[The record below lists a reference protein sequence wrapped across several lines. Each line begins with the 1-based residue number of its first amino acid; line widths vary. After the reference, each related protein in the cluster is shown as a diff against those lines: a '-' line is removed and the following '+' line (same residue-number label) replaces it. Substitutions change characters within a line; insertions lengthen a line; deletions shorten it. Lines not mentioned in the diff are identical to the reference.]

1 LASRVLGFSNGEL
14 SWGTICRVLMK
25 EMATIRHRQ
34 RTSAAPRKRIGGKE
48 NYGRFANENC
58 LNGIVNLTSLKRQ
71 IINSAKN
78 EIPLVLFG
86 D

>member
-34 RTSAAPRKRIGGKE
+34 IPSGKPMLHHLSINAGSTE
-48 NYGRFANENC
+48 GSPWPEVGRVDPEGREKALRVSC
-58 LNGIVNLTSLKRQ
+58 
-71 IINSAKN
+71 
-78 EIPLVLFG
+78 
-86 D
+86 